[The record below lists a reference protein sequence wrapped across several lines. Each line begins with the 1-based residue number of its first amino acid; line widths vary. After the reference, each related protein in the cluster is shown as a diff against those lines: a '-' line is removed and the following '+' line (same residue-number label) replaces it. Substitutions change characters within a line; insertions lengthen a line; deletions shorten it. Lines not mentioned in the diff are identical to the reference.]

1 MPAATAH
8 RAFALTRTTLRR
20 WPLPPIDADGDKEVR
35 GHVLVVGGSGE
46 IPGAAV
52 LAATA
57 ALRAG
62 AGKLAL
68 AVPRAAALAV
78 ASAMPEA
85 RVIALPEGGATPLP
99 ASLREAAGA
108 ADAVLI
114 GPGMLGERATVA
126 LVHRLLPC
134 CVGATVVLDALAMSA
149 VAAAP
154 HRGTTG
160 CAGLVLTPHAG
171 EMAHLSGRSK
181 AMVCADAEG
190 FARVAAQRWQACVA
204 LKGARTFVAAPDG
217 TAWRFDGGGPG
228 LATSGSG
235 DVLAGVIAGLAA
247 RGLPALHAAGWGIWA
262 HAAAGAALQ
271 RRLGCRV
278 GFLARELCDELPRLL
293 APFSRPARSG
303 RRPARSGRR
312 PARGG

>member
-62 AGKLAL
+62 AGKLTL
-68 AVPRAAALAV
+68 AVPRRVAV
-78 ASAMPEA
+78 AVAVAMPEA
-85 RVIALPEGGATPLP
+85 RVIPLP
-99 ASLREAAGA
+99 DDPARGARVPAGVKEAARA
-108 ADAVLI
+108 ADAVLA
-114 GPGMLGERATVA
+114 GPGMQSEAGTIA
-126 LVHRLLPC
+126 LVRQLLPC
-134 CVGATVVLDALAMSA
+134 CTGATVVLDALAMSA
-149 VAAAP
+149 LAVAP
-154 HRGTTG
+154 HLATA
-160 CAGLVLTPHAG
+160 CAGVVLTPHAG

-181 AMVCADAEG
+181 ALVCADPEA
-190 FARVAAQRWQACVA
+190 FARSAALRWQACVA
-204 LKGARTFVAAPDG
+204 LKGARTFLGAPDG
-217 TAWRFDGGGPG
+217 SMLHFDGGDPG

-235 DVLAGVIAGLAA
+235 DTLAGLVAGLAA
-247 RGLPALHAAGWGIWA
+247 RGLPALHAAAWGIWV
-262 HAAAGAALQ
+262 HAASGAAVQ

-278 GFLARELCDELPRLL
+278 GFLARELCDEFPRVIRGV
-293 APFSRPARSG
+293 AAG
-303 RRPARSGRR
+303 RHG
-312 PARGG
+312 